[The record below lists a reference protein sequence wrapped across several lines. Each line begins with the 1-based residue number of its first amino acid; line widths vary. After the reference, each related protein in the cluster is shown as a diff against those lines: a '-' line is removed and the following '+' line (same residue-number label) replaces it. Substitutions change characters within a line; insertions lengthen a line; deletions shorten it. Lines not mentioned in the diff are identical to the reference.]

1 MDEPT
6 REFFHEIRE
15 MAEEGKP
22 PTQIAADRARFANKG
37 VGNLLAHLRDFAG
50 PREGDA
56 ATQAMQLHLYDELA
70 RLARA
75 ALRRDR
81 DQAGFFAN
89 SLHSD
94 HPDVP
99 GSGMRKVWGSMVTAT
114 HATRDVAK
122 RTLAGDP
129 PARSV
134 VWGTQREL
142 CRSGNEFLS
151 QLYGWMLLLA
161 GVAGGAPPKTGYLKA
176 RLGVK
181 LETLPGVLAASGHA
195 CPLWLGLVDVPLR
208 NAIAHDDV
216 ELLRDRN
223 VVRIGTKAGP
233 EDRGLGDFEL
243 RNGEYA
249 SMVMPYTACCAAIGI
264 EHADPVAMPA
274 MIPDRLRDPTW
285 PDAGAKEEFLRRMN
299 GLA

>member
-1 MDEPT
+1 
-6 REFFHEIRE
+6 

-22 PTQIAADRARFANKG
+22 PTQIAADRARFAGKG
-37 VGNLLAHLRDFAG
+37 VRTLLTHLRDFAG
-50 PREGDA
+50 PRKGDA
-56 ATQAMQLHLYDELA
+56 ATRAMQLSLYDELA
-70 RLARA
+70 SLARA

-81 DQAGFFAN
+81 AQAGFFAN

-94 HPDVP
+94 HPNVA
-99 GSGMRKVWGSMVTAT
+99 GSGMRRAWGSMVTAT

-122 RTLAGDP
+122 RTRAGDP

-161 GVAGGAPPKTGYLKA
+161 GVAGGAPPKHGYLKA

-181 LETLPGVLAASGHA
+181 LDALPGVLAASGHA
-195 CPLWLGLVDVPLR
+195 CPRWLDLVDVPLR

-216 ELLRDRN
+216 ELLREQN
-223 VVRIGTKAGP
+223 VVRIGTETGP
-233 EDRGLGDFEL
+233 RDLGLKDFLL
-243 RNGEYA
+243 RNGDYA

-264 EHADPVAMPA
+264 EHADPVALPLMMPE
-274 MIPDRLRDPTW
+274 RLRDPAW